1 MISSKYWEEQM
12 SKYWGEQRLNI
23 GEENSSDSN
32 KCVSIRLD
40 ALKKCNSG
48 KKTHCLPQRQC
59 F

>member
-1 MISSKYWEEQM
+1 MISSKYWGEQM

-40 ALKKCNSG
+40 ALKNVNASL
-48 KKTHCLPQRQC
+48 TFVQLAI
-59 F
+59 FWN